1 MTIRE
6 GLTRS
11 EARWAIAQS
20 GLAAMHD
27 VLTYAEGFAIVAAG
41 VGVAMGEPARLVRR
55 LVEDT
60 IGGTLCWSPTKHT
73 FPIHLRMAT
82 RLEIAG
88 RMALHARLR
97 GTAPA
102 LWEVQLVPMQVGDLR
117 GVEQLAHWAAEMM
130 PTVRSNDGKALDAA
144 VKLTDFVRR
153 RIEPFAGNP
162 DDEDTARNVTP
173 AVVAVV
179 IGESDDKKTN

>member
-73 FPIHLRMAT
+73 FPAHLRLAT

-88 RMALHARLR
+88 QLTVHARMR
-97 GTAPA
+97 GKVAT
-102 LWEVQLVPMQVGDLR
+102 LWEARLATVQVGDLR
-117 GVEQLAHWAAEMM
+117 GVEQLAHFAGEMM
-130 PTVRSNDGKALDAA
+130 PTLRSNDARTLDEAI
-144 VKLTDFVRR
+144 KLTDFVRAR
-153 RIEPFAGNP
+153 FEPFAGNP